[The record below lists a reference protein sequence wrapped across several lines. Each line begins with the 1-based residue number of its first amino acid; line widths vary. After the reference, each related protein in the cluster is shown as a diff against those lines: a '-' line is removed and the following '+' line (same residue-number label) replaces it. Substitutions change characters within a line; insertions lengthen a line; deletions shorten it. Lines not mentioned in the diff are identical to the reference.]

1 MIDWNIHSRAH
12 GCQVCQ
18 KPFSDQ
24 QPFHTILCDQRHE
37 YQRLDVCET
46 CWQAETQLELQQRKG
61 FISQWKGVYQAPP
74 ASPPE
79 AIQKDTAE
87 TLLPKLV
94 QKNDPRFRAASYILA
109 VMLERKRILKVRGQT
124 TENGHRVFIYEHS
137 KTGDVFTIAD
147 PDLQLNQLE
156 EVQREVAYLLAHGC
170 NGNGNGT
177 ATTTAA
183 AATPAASDAP
193 ADAAP
198 TAPTADAPDAPAP
211 EFAAPTVVA
220 ADSASAPVVA
230 TAAN

>member
-18 KPFSDQ
+18 KPFADK

-37 YQRLDVCET
+37 YQRLDVCEP
-46 CWQAETQLELQQRKG
+46 CWQAETQLEVQQRKG
-61 FISQWKGVYQAPP
+61 FISQWKSVYQAPP
-74 ASPPE
+74 ATPPE

-124 TENGHRVFIYEHS
+124 TENGRRVFIYEHG

-156 EVQREVAYLLAHGC
+156 EVQREVAYLLEHGF
-170 NGNGNGT
+170 NGNGNGAVAPAENSPASPPP
-177 ATTTAA
+177 ATEAPATDEPSTAA
-183 AATPAASDAP
+183 AAAA
-193 ADAAP
+193 
-198 TAPTADAPDAPAP
+198 T
-211 EFAAPTVVA
+211 
-220 ADSASAPVVA
+220 
-230 TAAN
+230 

>member
-18 KPFSDQ
+18 KPFADR

-37 YQRLDVCET
+37 YQRLDVCES

-61 FISQWKGVYQAPP
+61 FISQWKGVYEAPP
-74 ASPPE
+74 AAPPE

-94 QKNDPRFRAASYILA
+94 QRNDPRFRAARYILA

-124 TENGHRVFIYEHS
+124 TENGQRVFIYEHG

-156 EVQREVAYLLAHGC
+156 EVQREVAYLLEHGF
-170 NGNGNGT
+170 NGNGNGGA
-177 ATTTAA
+177 ATTETPPAPTAA
-183 AATPAASDAP
+183 AT
-193 ADAAP
+193 DAAP
-198 TAPTADAPDAPAP
+198 TDAPAPDAPAA
-211 EFAAPTVVA
+211 ETSAAVA
-220 ADSASAPVVA
+220 AEIATPAPPAAASAA
-230 TAAN
+230 